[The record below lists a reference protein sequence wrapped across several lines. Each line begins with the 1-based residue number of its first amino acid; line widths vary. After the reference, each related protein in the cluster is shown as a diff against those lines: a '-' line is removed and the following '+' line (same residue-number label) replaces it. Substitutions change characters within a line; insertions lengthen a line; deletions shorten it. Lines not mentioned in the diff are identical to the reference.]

1 MHDNESTAVGLQ
13 YYIRVPQQ
21 TGGTRHSYLLLP
33 IIVSHNMDT
42 QLLIPSL
49 FLSAQERV
57 IEHYNMLSSQSTL
70 KMKEQS
76 VPLLPHDHKRNE

>member
-42 QLLIPSL
+42 HYSVTHTISVSVKGGGALCAGNAVALLVFGP
-49 FLSAQERV
+49 V
-57 IEHYNMLSSQSTL
+57 M
-70 KMKEQS
+70 
-76 VPLLPHDHKRNE
+76 P